1 MLARK
6 IIHIDMDAFYASVEQ
21 RDNPQLRGKPVIV
34 AWRGNRSVVCAA
46 SYEARKFGVRSAMP
60 AVRAER
66 LCPNA
71 VFLPPDFPRYRAVSL
86 QVREIFKRHTDLIEP
101 LSLDE
106 AYLDVSENK
115 TGLPTAT
122 QVARTIR
129 EQIRSELGL
138 TASAGVAPN
147 KFLAKIASDWKKP
160 DGLFVIQPEEID
172 SFLLSLPVDRL
183 PGVGK
188 VTEEKLKLLLE
199 ATLHRHSERAIDSN
213 SDLVL
218 DSNSDLT
225 SDSHSALALHCHSE
239 RSEEPLRGSATTP
252 LRHSERSRPTLSSRP
267 APAGRSAREVEESL
281 RRSERVE
288 ESLRRSATTALRHSE
303 QSEESLR
310 HSAIAPLRHS
320 EQREESL
327 RRSAITPLRHSEQSE
342 ESLFNAPTSSHP
354 PTVADLRKLD
364 LPTLEGRFGRYGV
377 RLYELARGIDNSD
390 VVPDRPT
397 QSISAEDTFEQ
408 DVLLAEMEPM
418 IRKLAQH
425 TWTASRKE
433 SRIARTVVLK
443 LKTSEFKI
451 LTRSHTP
458 TSPPTSCDELTNIA
472 LSLRGRVSL
481 SPHQR
486 FRLVGVGLSNF
497 CDPEDRSAQSAL
509 FA

>member
-1 MLARK
+1 MRK
-6 IIHIDMDAFYASVEQ
+6 IIHVDMDAFYASVEQ
-21 RDNPQLRGKPVIV
+21 RDDPQLRGKPVVV

-71 VFLPPDFPRYRAVSL
+71 VFLPPDFTRYRAVSH

-115 TGLPTAT
+115 TCLPTAT
-122 QVARTIR
+122 QVARAIR
-129 EQIRSELGL
+129 EQIRSELSL

-160 DGLFVIQPEEID
+160 DGLFVIQPQEID
-172 SFLLSLPVDRL
+172 SFLLPLPVDRL

-188 VTEEKLKLLLE
+188 VTEEKLKQLE
-199 ATLHRHSERAIDSN
+199 VQTI
-213 SDLVL
+213 
-218 DSNSDLT
+218 
-225 SDSHSALALHCHSE
+225 
-239 RSEEPLRGSATTP
+239 
-252 LRHSERSRPTLSSRP
+252 
-267 APAGRSAREVEESL
+267 
-281 RRSERVE
+281 
-288 ESLRRSATTALRHSE
+288 
-303 QSEESLR
+303 
-310 HSAIAPLRHS
+310 
-320 EQREESL
+320 
-327 RRSAITPLRHSEQSE
+327 
-342 ESLFNAPTSSHP
+342 
-354 PTVADLRKLD
+354 ADLRRMD
-364 LPTLEGRFGRYGV
+364 LATLEGRFGRYGV
-377 RLYELARGIDNSD
+377 RLHELARGIDNNE
-390 VVPDRPT
+390 VIPDRPT

-408 DVLLAEMEPM
+408 DVLLNETEAM
-418 IRKLAQH
+418 IRRLAEH
-425 TWTASRKE
+425 TWAASRKE
-433 SRIARTVVLK
+433 SRIARTVLLK

-458 TSPPTSCDELTNIA
+458 GSPPASCEMLTSIA
-472 LSLRGRVSL
+472 LSLRERVGL

-497 CDPEDRSAQSAL
+497 CDPEDASAQSAL